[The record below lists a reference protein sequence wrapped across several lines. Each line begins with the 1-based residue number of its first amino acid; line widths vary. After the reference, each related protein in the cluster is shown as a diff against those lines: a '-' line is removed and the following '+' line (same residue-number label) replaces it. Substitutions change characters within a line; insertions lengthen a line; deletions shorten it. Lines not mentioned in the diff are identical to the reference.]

1 MTEQWNACK
10 IITDEK
16 RNIKTKLNIWHE
28 KALYIWNDLEL
39 YMILGLNDFRHKINL
54 FKYIAE
60 HVWFYRYEICIILY
74 NNTFEKG
81 RVVKYI

>member
-1 MTEQWNACK
+1 MTRESFIYLKWS
-10 IITDEK
+10 
-16 RNIKTKLNIWHE
+16 RM
-28 KALYIWNDLEL
+28 
-39 YMILGLNDFRHKINL
+39 YMILGFNDFRHKINL